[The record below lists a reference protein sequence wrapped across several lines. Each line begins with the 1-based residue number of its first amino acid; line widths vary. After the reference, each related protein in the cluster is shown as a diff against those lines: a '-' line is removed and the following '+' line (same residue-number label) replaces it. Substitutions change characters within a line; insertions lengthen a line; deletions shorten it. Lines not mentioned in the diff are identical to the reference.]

1 MRLLEFL
8 RSIAWQLP
16 EPIDYI
22 FIVFCAIILTLW
34 PFILILLIYLWRKHK
49 AFYTPANCSVCGM
62 PTGHKGNKRFLLENG
77 YMCQVCADKL
87 LVNAQSLQKAG
98 PKFFI
103 KPPHNFS
110 VGEVKEAVAH
120 YNEVGRDQVLRER
133 AALLEQRRQQGVSCP
148 MCGGHSI
155 SATSSDVG
163 SDVWIT
169 CLNCGYRWRPGQH
182 RSW

>member
-1 MRLLEFL
+1 MNFL
-8 RSIAWQLP
+8 SDLAFTLDDIFG
-16 EPIDYI
+16 ETIGEII
-22 FIVFCAIILTLW
+22 FILMGFLLL
-34 PFILILLIYLWRKHK
+34 FLIFLIVRWIKRLALYKH
-49 AFYTPANCSVCGM
+49 ANCSICGM
-62 PTGHKGNKRFLLENG
+62 PTGYKGNKCFQLENG

-87 LVNAQSLQKAG
+87 TVNAQTLQKAG
-98 PKFFI
+98 PKFFT

-110 VGEVKEAVAH
+110 VAEVKEVVAH

-133 AALLEQRRQQGVSCP
+133 AAFLEQRRQQGVSCP

-155 SATSSDVG
+155 SATSSDVS